1 MAGYDRKFER
11 YTVAYKGRRV
21 NGTTQVFAQ
30 SPEDAEDQVLAF
42 GFVTFAQA
50 LPG

>member
-30 SPEDAEDQVLAF
+30 SAQDAEDQVLSF
-42 GFVTFAQA
+42 GFVTWCQA
-50 LPG
+50 IA